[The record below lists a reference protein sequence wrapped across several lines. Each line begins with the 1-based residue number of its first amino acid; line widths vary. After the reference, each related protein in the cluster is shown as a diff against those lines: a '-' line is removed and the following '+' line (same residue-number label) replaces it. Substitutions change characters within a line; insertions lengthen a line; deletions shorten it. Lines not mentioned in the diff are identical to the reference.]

1 MKSLHCLFSSL
12 LKALLLLSVLFFGC
26 RKNDRIHAPKT
37 NVPVSI
43 RPVWQILEKLDPN
56 IQRIIKR
63 IEDTPELK
71 AACLSHLQSLGILYW
86 GKAFAVK
93 RGQTA
98 VFIVPIKRGEDSL
111 FHAFMAVESDTSL
124 RIQFYSW
131 TQMKDRTS
139 ANPGDGPG
147 TGEINHLFNALN
159 HFGFGPCPYQINRLS
174 ANQQAELVK
183 EAFPAI
189 PSLREQIQP
198 QGVIIVPRCYS
209 WSACIGDGNGN
220 CITPE
225 YFFTEC
231 IDDIIWITD
240 AITVYPG
247 GSDGSNPRGGG
258 TTGSG
263 GGGGNG
269 DGIIKPVNRPTETL
283 LAPKKPIDDIEAY
296 LKCFVTQADATVT
309 VQVDQPTAGTTD
321 PISIF
326 GGIGHVFL
334 TIEQTVNGQTTRRT
348 IGFYPQTKIDPLR
361 RKTAPGVLGD
371 DGGRGFNIKWSA
383 VISGSQLQNMLN
395 FAVQA
400 PGDYHIDANNC
411 ANYILDMLDAA
422 GVHLPRTKGW
432 WLSGSGLNPGN
443 LGEDLRQLP
452 GSISGRGFSLPN
464 LGDCE

>member
-1 MKSLHCLFSSL
+1 MKVLLLFSIL
-12 LKALLLLSVLFFGC
+12 LFGC
-26 RKNDRIHAPKT
+26 RKNDRIHSPQADA
-37 NVPVSI
+37 PVSI
-43 RPVWQILEKLDPN
+43 KPVWQIMEKLDPD
-56 IQRIIKR
+56 IQEIIKR
-63 IEDTPELK
+63 MEETPDLK
-71 AACLSHLQSLGILYW
+71 AACLSHLRPLGMSYW
-86 GKAFAVK
+86 GKALTGNH
-93 RGQTA
+93 GQTD

-111 FHAFMAVESDTSL
+111 FHAFMAVESDTSV

-131 TQMKDRTS
+131 SQLNDWTPPS
-139 ANPGDGPG
+139 VSSLPGATD
-147 TGEINHLFNALN
+147 INHLFNALN
-159 HFGFGPCPYQINRLS
+159 HFGFGKRPYQANRLS
-174 ANQQAELVK
+174 AGQQAAIMEN
-183 EAFPAI
+183 AFPLH
-189 PSLREQIQP
+189 SMREQIQP

-231 IDDIIWITD
+231 IDEIIWITD
-240 AITVYPG
+240 AIPVYPG

-263 GGGGNG
+263 GGGGSG

-296 LKCFVTQADATVT
+296 LKCFVTQVNATVT

-321 PISIF
+321 PVSIF

-334 TIEQTVNGQTTRRT
+334 TIEQTVNGHTTRRT
-348 IGFYPQTKIDPLR
+348 IGFYPHTKIDPLR

-383 VISGSQLQNMLN
+383 EISGSQLQNMLN

-400 PGDYHIDANNC
+400 PGDYHIDAYNC
-411 ANYILDMLDAA
+411 ANYVLDMLDAA

-452 GSISGRGFSLPN
+452 GSVSGRGFGEAN
-464 LGDCE
+464 AGECN